1 MFEDRDEFTVTLI
14 SNASYDIYP
23 NNNVFNFSTIL
34 AKPLHFDLTED
45 WRVCLQSIS
54 ITNISDDPLYDKER
68 THIYKK
74 VLGFRKAL
82 RLAKQKAK
90 ENTPEKNLK
99 VLNTIYDQSKVILKE
114 RIKLFNLTNIVFVK
128 CDEINPLFDNESNLS
143 SFVIPPILK
152 KEGEFMFYEPA
163 TEEYFNLTS
172 PILEKISIKIL
183 NPTGLKIYRTV
194 AQPTVLVL
202 KFKKMKHLQKS
213 YTINITNKEQNPADF
228 YTTFPYLPIKD
239 GDNNPWEIAVT
250 RVNLIPC
257 FRKFPPGKFP
267 VTVVKDVD
275 DFSQKL
281 TVASWETY
289 LVDKPRA
296 VASFEYNESPTNAVL
311 ISIIQEAFE
320 VACNRL
326 GLTGYFRK
334 HNKTLSFRIESRSG
348 KEKEAFIII
357 LPEELIY
364 VLGFDSDG
372 IVFKN
377 GFGAIPTR
385 VSKKIIAK
393 RQINTNF
400 LLPQNLLL
408 YSDCVTPSLVGD
420 VYGQYLTNIPI
431 PRPDSDPIDIPYTV
445 YEPKNLEFHPFQRNQ
460 IEAVRMRLL
469 KTDGNAP
476 EFVVNNAQIFIT
488 LLIRETKKN
497 TQVK

>member
-1 MFEDRDEFTVTLI
+1 MFEERDEFTVTLI

-23 NNNVFNFSTIL
+23 DNNVFSFNTIL
-34 AKPLHFDLTED
+34 AKPLHFDLNED

-54 ITNISDDPLYDKER
+54 ITNISDDPLYDKHR
-68 THIYKK
+68 STIYRK
-74 VLGFRKAL
+74 VAGFKKAL
-82 RLAKQKAK
+82 RLAKTKTK
-90 ENTPEKNLK
+90 TNTAQENLK
-99 VLNTIYDQSKVILKE
+99 ALQILYAQSNVILQQ
-114 RIKLFNLTNIVFVK
+114 RIELFNLTNIVFVK
-128 CDEINPLFDNESNLS
+128 CDEINPLFESASNIS
-143 SFVIPPILK
+143 SFVIPPLLE
-152 KEGEFMFYEPA
+152 KEGEFMFYEPS

-213 YTINITNKEQNPADF
+213 YTINVTNKEQNPADF

-257 FRKFPPGKFP
+257 FRKFPRGKFV
-267 VTVVKDVD
+267 VTVVKDVN
-275 DFSQKL
+275 DFSQNFS
-281 TVASWETY
+281 VGSWETY
-289 LVDKPRA
+289 LTDKPRG
-296 VASFEYNESPTNAVL
+296 VGTFEYHESPTNAVL

-320 VACNRL
+320 VACNSL

-334 HNKTLSFRIESRSG
+334 HNKTLSFRIETRNA
-348 KEKEAFIII
+348 EKGDSYIII

-377 GFGAIPTR
+377 GFGGIPTR
-385 VSKKIIAK
+385 TSKKIVAK

-400 LLPQNLLL
+400 LIPQNLLL

-431 PRPDSDPIDIPYTV
+431 PRLDTTPIDIPYTV

-460 IEAVRMRLL
+460 IETVRMRLL

-476 EFVVNNAQIFIT
+476 EFVVNNVQIFIS

-497 TQVK
+497 N